1 MYEFLT
7 PLFSGTVTIFGLLLL
22 AFTYRQ
28 KCAVCVQLTFLYFA
42 VYYLLFLVTHLVNI
56 APVNALAMASGF
68 LEGPLILWLVL
79 TFSVGQRKPM
89 HVWHWLPAAVSLAV
103 YLAAPIVT
111 QDILYVFVSLSRMAY
126 AAACCV
132 YLWGGRY
139 DAKGTD
145 WFNWVPMLVVY
156 MFVLASIKLASFTVY
171 HLDNSWHAPAW
182 VIFAKTTGA
191 AVVVLLLV
199 WWALI
204 KPEIFDDVR
213 ERKNAAEKPVTDFDT
228 QVFSQLTDL
237 LKKEE
242 LFKNDDLNLAN
253 VADRLAVSGRELS
266 EAVNKVAGMG
276 FRALLRQH
284 RIKWACELL
293 ATQEGKDINILE
305 VAMRSGFATKSV
317 FNAAFRSETGLT
329 PTAYKQS
336 KGPRNQQ

>member
-1 MYEFLT
+1 MYELLT

-42 VYYLLFLVTHLVNI
+42 GYYLLFLVTHLVNI
-56 APVNALAMASGF
+56 EPINALAMASGF

-79 TFSVGQRKPM
+79 TFSVGQRKPI
-89 HVWHWLPAAVSLAV
+89 HIWHWLPAAVSLAI
-103 YLAAPIVT
+103 YLAAPVAG
-111 QDILYVFVSLSRMAY
+111 QDILYIFVSISRMAY

-132 YLWGGRY
+132 LLWGGRH

-145 WFNWVPMLVVY
+145 WFSWVPMLVAY
-156 MFVLASIKLASFTVY
+156 MFVLASIKLSAFTIY
-171 HLDNSWHAPAW
+171 QLDSSWHAPDW

-191 AVVVLLLV
+191 ALVVLLLV

-204 KPEIFDDVR
+204 KPEIFADVR
-213 ERKNAAEKPVTDFDT
+213 DESKRHGKAPSDFDSET
-228 QVFSQLTDL
+228 YKRFSDM

-253 VADRLAVSGRELS
+253 VADRLAVSSRELS
-266 EAVNKVAGMG
+266 EAVNRVAGMG

-284 RIKWACELL
+284 RINWACELL
-293 ATQEGKDINILE
+293 ATQEGKDIGILE

-329 PTAYKQS
+329 PTAFKQS
-336 KGPRNQQ
+336 NSQ